1 MRLLHPIPGARISQ
15 RFGEN
20 PHMYAAFGLAGHEG
34 VDFAAAVGTP
44 VRAAHNGRVRYSTGA
59 VYGIQAW
66 IEGDGITTLYAHLSK
81 VGLAGNVQAGDV
93 IGWSGNTGR
102 STGPHLH
109 WGLKL
114 QGVENAP
121 YKNWLDPLPYLVEDD
136 EEEVPATMLTTAHV
150 QRTEEW
156 IGPWAA
162 ELGSGWIKVV
172 NPPTGKRPY
181 PQVPNLCARIWTDD
195 IDAQYISRGKQGGV
209 DFVRH
214 MLPRW
219 REVSATCYE
228 LANEPDVNSNEGLH
242 NLREYTIGALEEAE
256 RHGIKLCILNTAE
269 GNPHDNNTGDTGVTR
284 WKLQQLAP
292 AVKRA
297 VTGGHYLGIH
307 AYWRPEVEGPTGR
320 WHALGWV
327 KWVIEQYGAMGVDL
341 AQLQVL
347 VNETGIDGGIAHRP
361 AQQGWQ
367 QLTTAEAYRAEVV
380 EAEKYARTIPQIR
393 ALMHFTFGFE
403 PPWGGFNYYE
413 AFARS
418 LVTPLKALTQGAQGP
433 TPPSKDGAVYDSK
446 TLQLELDRVPATL
459 KAAIERGYLFLL
471 EKPGKDGQYLS
482 YCYDPAD
489 KRYLALV
496 CAPTPAGWRVLGS
509 IPLAGAVTL

>member
-1 MRLLHPIPGARISQ
+1 MKLLHPIPGARVSQ
-15 RFGEN
+15 PFGAN
-20 PHMYAAFGLAGHEG
+20 PVMYAQFGLAGHEG

-136 EEEVPATMLTTAHV
+136 EEEGVTATMRSKLGIHTQKPEYPEWLVNHAAHSRATV
-150 QRTEEW
+150 HKLMDPDFGVAKPFGDVTY
-156 IGPWAA
+156 IGRLHW
-162 ELGSGWIKVV
+162 
-172 NPPTGKRPY
+172 
-181 PQVPNLCARIWTDD
+181 D
-195 IDAQYISRGKQGGV
+195 
-209 DFVRH
+209 
-214 MLPRW
+214 
-219 REVSATCYE
+219 
-228 LANEPDVNSNEGLH
+228 NEPDKPLV
-242 NLREYTIGALEEAE
+242 YQGAAGADKWWAMAWPRIE
-256 RHGIKLCILNTAE
+256 RCPWIEI
-269 GNPHDNNTGDTGVTR
+269 
-284 WKLQQLAP
+284 W
-292 AVKRA
+292 
-297 VTGGHYLGIH
+297 
-307 AYWRPEVEGPTGR
+307 EGPNEPAIENETQARQLLAFEKRRVQLLRSKGRKAASYCFSTGCPELHLWAILGNIDTDYLDLHEYGMR
-320 WHALGWV
+320 TMTLDGWHLLR
-327 KWVIEQYGAMGVDL
+327 YR
-341 AQLQVL
+341 QVMAEL
-347 VNETGIDGGIAHRP
+347 RKRGYKVPPILITETGIDFEGNREADGWRAQGISEEEYLR
-361 AQQGWQ
+361 
-367 QLTTAEAYRAEVV
+367 QLAAYDAELAKDPEVV
-380 EAEKYARTIPQIR
+380 VATPFTWLDYNWPSFTITESMSWRLAEYMR
-393 ALMHFTFGFE
+393 AK
-403 PPWGGFNYYE
+403 N
-413 AFARS
+413 A
-418 LVTPLKALTQGAQGP
+418 AQGP

-446 TLQLELDRVPATL
+446 TLQPELDRVPATL